1 MSDTVRAHAGEF
13 GDRTAYTDGRRTVGY
28 AELELRTR
36 RLAGHLAELGIARGD
51 RVAIYLGNGVEAV
64 ESYFAITRASAIGV
78 PLNPRSADA
87 ELGHF
92 LADSGATVVIT
103 DPERLGQVRRVLADR
118 PARALLVTGDGPVP
132 AGTRSFSLLSTT
144 DSSLSA
150 RDDLGLDEP
159 AWILYT
165 SGTTGSP
172 KGVVST
178 QRSCLWSVAA
188 SYVPAL
194 GLGPDDRVLWPL
206 PLFHSLSHVV
216 CVLGAVSVGASV
228 WVLPGFSAE
237 DVVRVAA
244 EFEPSVLAGVPTVY
258 QGLVAS
264 GDRGV
269 LPAVRVGLVGGAV
282 LPAGLRRSFEGV
294 FGVPLVDAYGST
306 ESCGAIAV
314 NWRGAGPVGSCGL
327 PVPGLAVRLVGDA
340 GADVAAGAEGEV
352 WLRGP
357 NVMQGYWNQ
366 PAATAEVLVDGW
378 LRTGDLA
385 RADESGFLTVTGRVK
400 ELIVRGGE
408 NVHPGEIEEVVRG
421 ISGVADVAAAGRA
434 HEVLGEVPVVYV
446 VPGADDFDP
455 GEVLR
460 ACRDRLAFFKVPV
473 AVYQIDAVP
482 RTASGKVKRHALPDL
497 PARLRAI
504 GDGHHENLYRTGWV
518 PAGPVSRPEDETWAI
533 AGLDAPGLEA
543 TGVRVR
549 TYADAAGFD
558 QAVDRGEPAP
568 DVVLVAAAP
577 RSLDDL
583 ASDAPDDLIA
593 RLRRWLADERLT
605 GTRVVVVDPG
615 DPAPVFAPL
624 AEAMREHPGRLSFLL
639 ADPGERNDEWA
650 AAVRDAVAT
659 GEPRTAVRAG
669 AALVP
674 RLARVST
681 SGAEVTGEVDTTGT
695 VLVTGVTDP
704 AAAAIARHLAA
715 TRDARDV
722 LLLDPGALE
731 DESAVRLAA
740 ELTDAGVNATLV
752 ATDPADRPA
761 LEALLAGLERP
772 VTAVVH
778 VQAAAPFG
786 RAVADAA
793 RNLHE
798 LTLGTGVSA
807 FVLVSPVAGLLTE
820 GAPSGVA
827 SWFEAVA
834 HHRRAGGQPAVALSW
849 DTGEPAPETGGA
861 TALSADEG
869 LAVFEGALAAGQTS
883 LVALRLN
890 LTAWQAEAEQRAVP
904 SLLRDLR
911 GLAGAPEPSAEV
923 TEEWRRRL
931 AATPAGD
938 QAALLAELVRA
949 ETAHVA
955 GLPGGSAVAAERAFR
970 ELGFTSVNA
979 VELRNRLGAATG
991 LALPATLAFDHPNPD
1006 AVARYLKRELLG
1018 DTETPATPVAVATDE
1033 PIAIVGMACRF
1044 PGGVSS
1050 PEQLWD
1056 LVAAGGDAIGAF
1068 PGDRGWDL
1076 DRLFDPDPDRAGTSY
1091 VREGGFLE
1099 DAAGFDA
1106 GFFGISPREALAMD
1120 PQQRLLLEA
1129 SWETFENAGIDPAT
1143 LRGGDVG
1150 VFAGVMHHDY
1160 AAGPEEVPPDLV
1172 GYLGTGTAGS
1182 VASGRVA
1189 YSLGFVGPALTVDT
1203 ACSSSLVAIH
1213 LAAQALRRGE
1223 CSLALAG
1230 GVTVMATPVSFVE
1243 FSRQRGLAAD
1253 GRCKPFA
1260 GGADGTGWGE
1270 GVGLVLLERL
1280 SVARA
1285 AGHHVLGVVAGSAVN
1300 QDGASNGLTAPNGP
1314 SQQRVIRAAL
1324 ASAGLSTSDVD
1335 AVEAHGTGTSLGDPI
1350 EAQAL
1355 LATYGQDREEP
1366 LWLGSVKSNIGH
1378 TQGAAG
1384 VAGVIKMVEA
1394 MQRGVLPQS
1403 LHVDEPTPEVD
1414 WSAGEVRL
1422 LTEQREW
1429 PGVDRP
1435 RRAGVSSFGISGTNA
1450 HVILEQAPEP
1460 EPAEPADEPD
1470 GVVPLIVS
1478 GRGPAALR
1486 GQAARLAS
1494 FVEGSVT
1501 PLPEVG
1507 AALVTSR
1514 ALLPDR
1520 AVVLADDHA
1529 EAVTGLRALADGTAA
1544 AGVVSGRADVEGKR
1558 VFVFPGQGAQ
1568 WAGMGRDLLTASPVF
1583 AEVVAECE
1591 KALSPWVDWS
1601 VTEVLRGAPDAPDLD
1616 RVDVVQPASFT
1627 VMVALAE
1634 VWRSWGL
1641 MPDAVVGHSQ
1651 GEIAAACVAGALS
1664 LADAAKVVALR
1675 SQAIAASL
1683 AGRGGMLSLALPV
1696 EQAAERLEPWAGRV
1710 EIAAVN
1716 GPVSVVVAGDPDALA
1731 AIRAACEDDGVRARL
1746 IPVDYAS
1753 HTRHVEALHD
1763 RLRETLADV
1772 RPGPAEVPMWSTVT
1786 QEWLAGP
1793 ELDAGYWYRNLRH
1806 RVGFAAA
1813 IEALLDRGHRVFTE
1827 VSPHPVLTTSIQD
1840 VLDTRDDS
1848 PAVVTGTLR
1857 RDDGG
1862 LRRLLSSAA
1871 ELFVRGVRID
1881 WRGRFAGRDG
1891 RRVPL
1896 PTYAFQREP
1905 FWLHRAPASGDVSGA
1920 GLVSAEHP
1928 MLGAATSLAAGEG
1941 VLFTGRLSTRTHPW
1955 LADHAV
1961 SGVTLVPGTVF
1972 VELAI
1977 RGGDETGCPVVD
1989 ELVIETPLVLSGQDA
2004 VRIQL
2009 QLDPPAEDGRR
2020 RFGVYSAPAEAGT
2033 GLSWVR
2039 HASGTVAPDA
2049 GTPSPDPA
2057 AWPPPGAV
2065 AVDVGDFYPRQF
2077 ARGYEYGPVFRGLQ
2091 RVWTRGREVFAEVAL
2106 PDEGAVAGFGLHPAL
2121 LDAALHASTFCHDQ
2135 PAEPGR
2141 TPLPFAWNGVAL
2153 HASGASALRVRAVPV
2168 GTDGVSLEVTDPAG
2182 APVASIASLV
2192 LRPVAT
2198 DRLAHRDPLP
2208 DSLFRV
2214 EWTAAPG
2221 APVAGPVPM
2230 TVAEVPAEAGLR
2242 AALEHTL
2249 ATVQRWL
2256 ADERAGDDRLVV
2268 LTRHAVAAD
2277 DPGVFVDPA
2286 AAAVWGLVRSAQSEH
2301 PGRIVLVDADDPASA
2316 RELVAAVVASG
2327 EPQAAVRGGTVL
2339 LPRLVRAPAAEPA
2352 GSAPWRL
2359 ESSGSGTLEGVRP
2372 VPCPEALRPLEDG
2385 EVRVEVRAAG
2395 VNFRDVLVSLGM
2407 VPGQE
2412 GIGGEFAGV
2421 VTEIGP
2427 GVSGLREGARVM
2439 GVLGGAFGGFG
2450 PLVVVDARLVAEV
2463 PAGWSFEV
2471 AASVPVAF
2479 LTALFGLHD
2488 LGAVGPGDR
2497 VLVHAAAGGV
2507 GLAAVRLA
2515 RCFGAE
2521 VFGTASPAKW
2531 DALRAE
2537 GLDDDHLASS
2547 RSLEFAGRFA
2557 GVDVVLNSLSGEF
2570 VDASLDLLA
2579 PGGRFLELG
2588 KTDIRDAEAVAGAR
2602 PGVHYEAYDLGRTAG
2617 PDRIREMLRELVAL
2631 FETGQLAPLP
2641 VTRWDIRRAPEAFR
2655 FMSQARHVGKVVL
2668 RLPRRL
2674 DPEGTVLIT
2683 GGTGTLGGLL
2693 ARHLAAEHGVRH
2705 LLLLSRGG
2713 PDAPGAADL
2722 VRELGDGV
2730 RVVACDV
2737 ADRDALAAALAAIPA
2752 EHPLTAVVHTAGA
2765 LDDGVLTALTP
2776 DRLDTVLRP
2785 KADAAVHL
2793 HELTRDLDLAAF
2805 VLFSSGAGVLGN
2817 PGQGNYAAANAF
2829 LDAAAQRWNATGSP
2843 TTSLAWGYWA
2853 QVSGLTGHL
2862 GRTDLRRHR
2871 RSGVTGL
2878 SSAEGL
2884 ALFDAALRSP
2894 DAALVPVKLD
2904 LASLRGN
2911 DDPAAVSPLLR
2922 GLVRPG
2928 RRVAATGVT
2937 AGDGWADRLRGLAEP
2952 EQKRVLV
2959 DLVRGEAAAVLGHAT
2974 PEAIGTTQAFKEAGF
2989 DSLTAVELRNR
3000 VSTATGLRLP
3010 ATVVFDHPTPDALAR
3025 RVRTELLG
3033 TAEPVAA
3040 PVTAAAGPDDPI
3052 AVVGMACRFP
3062 GGVTSPAG
3070 LWDLVAAG
3078 RDAIGP
3084 FPEDRGWDLTGLFDP
3099 DPDRAGKSYV
3109 RAGGF
3114 LDDAAGFDAG
3124 FFGISPREALA
3135 MDPQQRLV
3143 LETSWET
3150 LENAGIDP
3158 ASLHGQ
3164 NIGVFTGVINH
3175 DYAVRIHLA
3184 PGDLE
3189 GYRLTGTSAS
3199 VASGR
3204 VAYSLGFEGPALT
3217 VDTACSSSLVAIHLA
3232 AQSLRRGECTMA
3244 LAGGASMMA
3253 LPGPFVEFS
3262 RQRGLAGDG
3271 RCKPFAGGAD
3281 GTGWGEG
3288 VGLVLLEPLS
3298 VARERGHRVLAVV
3311 AGSAVNQDGASNG
3324 LTAPNGPSQQR
3335 VIRAALASAGL
3346 STSDVDAVEAHGT
3359 GTVLGDPIEAQAL
3372 LATYGQDREEP
3383 LWLGSVKS
3391 NIGHTQGAAG
3401 IAGVIKMIEAMR
3413 RGVLPRTLHVDEP
3426 TPEVDWSAGAVR
3438 LLTEQRA
3445 WPAVG
3450 RPRRAGVSSFGISGT
3465 NAHVILEQAPEPTPV
3480 AADAPE
3486 PFAGGIV
3493 PLVLSARGPAGLHAQ
3508 AAQLASFVDGADAP
3522 LPAVG
3527 AALVTSRAL
3536 LPDRAVVLAADRA
3549 EALAGLHDLTGAVS
3563 GVADVEGKRVF
3574 VFPGQGA
3581 QWVGMGRE
3589 LLAVSPV
3596 FAGVVAECEAAL
3608 SPWVD
3613 WSVTEVLRDGLDLD
3627 RVDVVQPASFAV
3639 MVGLAAVWRSFGVTP
3654 DAVLGHSQGEIAAA
3668 CVAGAL
3674 SLADAAMVVALR
3686 SQAIAESLAG
3696 RGGMLSLSLPVDQAG
3711 ARVRAWDGRVE
3722 VAAVNG
3728 PASVVVAGDPG
3739 ALAEVQAACEQDGVR
3754 ARMIPVDYASHTRHV
3769 EALREQ
3775 LPRTLAAIR
3784 PGPAQVSMWSTVTQE
3799 WLEGPEL
3806 DAEYWY
3812 RNLRHRVGF
3821 GPAVEALVAQGHRAF
3836 VEVSPHPVLT
3846 TAVQEILD
3854 GHDFATVVTGTL
3866 RRDDGGLRRLLTSLA
3881 EVHVRG
3887 IPVTWTTS
3895 RPADHVDLPT
3905 YAFRHQRYWL
3915 DVPDPVG
3922 DVSTAGLSSPAHPL
3936 LGAALPLADGDGV
3949 VLSGRISTR
3958 SHPWLAGH
3966 AVSGVVL
3973 LPGTAFLELAV
3984 RAGDEVGCPVVEELV
3999 VETPLVLPAEGA
4011 LRLQVVVDDA
4021 DPAGRRAVRVH
4032 SRDDADD
4039 RGGWTRHAAGTLT
4052 AVAPA
4057 AAFDLTQ
4064 WPPPDAERADLTGFY
4079 DTLAGTGLDY
4089 GEVFR
4094 GLRQVWTRGD
4104 EVFAEVALPGGTDG
4118 AAGFGLHPA
4127 LLDAALHSTGF
4138 AASAGPAD
4146 GPILLPFSWTGV
4158 TLHAAGAS
4166 ALRVHATRT
4175 AADRVSLLVADRA
4188 GTPVATVSSLT
4199 LRPAGPIESGAARAA
4214 GALFRTG
4221 WVPAALPA
4229 VTDPPSW
4236 TVLDVPA
4243 ATSGLRAAVGHVLTE
4258 VQKWL
4263 EAPETGTRL
4272 VVVTEGAVAAR
4283 DGELV
4288 RDPVPAGVWGLV
4300 RSVQS
4305 EHPGRLVLVDVD
4317 SPDARAAL
4325 PAVVASGEPQAA
4337 IRGGT
4342 VLLPR
4347 LARVPADAEPVLP
4360 PDPAWRLES
4369 TSDGTLESVRPV
4381 PCPDVL
4387 RPLED
4392 GEIRVEVRAAGVN
4405 FRDVLVSLGMV
4416 PGQEGLGGE
4425 FAGVVT
4431 ETGPGVSG
4439 LRAGTRVMGLLD
4451 GASGG
4456 FGPVVVTDER
4466 LVTAVPAGWSF
4477 EVAASVPIAF
4487 LTALYGLRDLGGV
4500 GAGDRVLV
4508 HAATG
4513 GVGLAAV
4520 RLARCLGA
4528 EVFGTA
4534 SPAKWDVLRAE
4545 GLAGSHIASSRSAE
4559 FAARFGE
4566 VDVVLNS
4573 LTGDLADAS
4582 LGLLAPG
4589 GRFLELGKTDIRDA
4603 EAVAAA
4609 HPGIRYQAYDLGRSA
4624 GPDRIREMLRELVA
4638 LFETGQLAP
4647 LPITVRDIRR
4657 APEALRFMSQARHV
4671 GKVVLRLPR
4680 RLDPEG
4686 TVLITGGT
4694 GTLGGLLAWHLAT
4707 RHRVRH
4713 LVLLSRGGPG
4723 TAPARHL
4730 VGQLTELGAQ
4740 VRVVACDAA
4749 DRDAVA
4755 AVLAGIPA
4763 EHPLTAVVHAAGALD
4778 DGVVSALTPRRLD
4791 TVFRPKADAALVLHE
4806 LTRDLDLAAFVL
4818 FSSGA
4823 GVLGNPGQ
4831 GNYAAANAFLD
4842 AAAQRWNA
4850 TGGPVTALAWGYW
4863 ARTSALTRHLGDT
4876 DRDRIGRAGVRP
4888 LSTDAG
4894 MALFDAALASSE
4906 AALVPMDLDP
4916 AAVRAADEPVPAIL
4930 RGLVRPVRPAA
4941 EAAAAAASAPGES
4954 WAQRLAGAT
4963 ATEQESALAD
4973 LVLGGVAAVLGHAN
4987 AAELDAES
4995 AFKELGFDSLTA
5007 VELRNRLSRA
5017 TGLRL
5022 PATVVFDYPKPAVL
5036 ARHLRD
5042 ELFPGG
5048 RDEPADEPA
5057 GEPREDELRRVLA
5070 ATPLSRF
5077 RDAGVLDALLRLA
5090 GPDGLDGSDGAEAA
5104 GPADDEL
5111 DAMDADDLVHQ
5122 ARRTAGL

>member
-1 MSDTVRAHAGEF
+1 MLRTELIRPLPGTLRAHADEF
-13 GDRTAYTDGRRTVGY
+13 GDKTAYTDGRRTVGY
-28 AELELRTR
+28 AALELRTR
-36 RLAGHLAELGIARGD
+36 RLAGHLAELGVGRGD

-64 ESYFAITRASAIGV
+64 ESYLAIARASAIGV

-103 DPERLGQVRRVLADR
+103 DPERLAQVRRVLADR
-118 PARALLVTGDGPVP
+118 PARALLVTGDGPAP
-132 AGTRSFSLLSTT
+132 AGTRSFAQLSTM
-144 DSSLSA
+144 DSAMPA

-165 SGTTGSP
+165 SGTTGLP

-237 DVVRVAA
+237 DVVRVAG
-244 EFEPSVLAGVPTVY
+244 EFEPTVLAGVPTVY
-258 QGLVAS
+258 QGLVTS

-269 LPAVRVGLVGGAV
+269 LPGVRAGLVGGAV
-282 LPAGLRRSFEGV
+282 LPAGLRRSFEDV

-314 NWRGAGPVGSCGL
+314 NWRGAGPAGSCGL
-327 PVPGLAVRLVGDA
+327 PVPGLAVRLVGET
-340 GADVAAGAEGEV
+340 GSDVPVGAEGEV

-357 NVMQGYWNQ
+357 NVMLGYWNQ

-385 RADESGFLTVTGRVK
+385 RADVSGFLTVTGRVK

-421 ISGVADVAAAGRA
+421 VPGVADVAAAGRP

-455 GEVLR
+455 AEVLR
-460 ACRDRLAFFKVPV
+460 VCRERLAFFKVPV
-473 AVYQIDAVP
+473 AVYGIDAVP
-482 RTASGKVKRHALPDL
+482 RTASGKVKRHALLDL

-504 GDGHHENLYRTGWV
+504 GDGHHEHLYRTGWV
-518 PAGPVSRPEDETWAI
+518 PAGPVPRPAGETWAI
-533 AGLDAPGLEA
+533 AGLDGPGLAAGLEA
-543 TGVRVR
+543 TGARVR
-549 TYADAAGFD
+549 AYPGAAGFD

-568 DVVLVAAAP
+568 DVVIVPAGP
-577 RSLDDL
+577 CSLDDL
-583 ASDAPDDLIA
+583 ASDGPDGLTT
-593 RLRRWLADERLT
+593 RLRQWLTDERLT
-605 GTRVVVVDPG
+605 GTRVVVVDAGAPDPVPG
-615 DPAPVFAPL
+615 FASAPL
-624 AEAMREHPGRLSFLL
+624 AEVLSEHPGRLSVVV
-639 ADPGERNDEWA
+639 ADPAEGSEKWA
-650 AAVRDAVAT
+650 SAVRDAVAT

-704 AAAAIARHLAA
+704 AAAAIARHLAG
-715 TRDARDV
+715 TRGARRL

-731 DESAVRLAA
+731 DESAVRLATD
-740 ELTDAGVNATLV
+740 LTEAGVTATLA
-752 ATDPADRPA
+752 ATDPGDRPA
-761 LEALLAGLERP
+761 LAALLAGLDRP

-778 VQAAAPFG
+778 VQPATPFG
-786 RAVADAA
+786 RAVVAAA

-798 LTLGTGVSA
+798 LTLGTQVST
-807 FVLVSPVAGLLTE
+807 FVLASPVAGLLAD
-820 GAPSGVA
+820 GAPSA
-827 SWFEAVA
+827 TTSCFEALA
-834 HHRRAGGQPAVALSW
+834 HHRRARGLPAVAVSW
-849 DTGEPAPETGGA
+849 DSWEPAPETGDT
-861 TALSADEG
+861 TALSVDEG
-869 LAVFEGALAAGQTS
+869 LAVFESALAAGQTS
-883 LVALRLN
+883 LVALRLD
-890 LTAWQAEAEQRAVP
+890 LAAWPAGAEERAVP
-904 SLLRDLR
+904 DLLRELL
-911 GLAGAPEPSAEV
+911 GLAVTPEPSAAV

-931 AATPAGD
+931 AGTSADD
-938 QAALLAELVRA
+938 QAALLAALVRA

-955 GLPGGSAVAAERAFR
+955 GLPGGHAVAAERAFR

-1018 DTETPATPVAVATDE
+1018 GTEVTVTPVPAASFVDE

-1044 PGGVSS
+1044 PGGVAS

-1120 PQQRLLLEA
+1120 PQQRLLLET
-1129 SWETFENAGIDPAT
+1129 SWETFENAGIDPAS

-1160 AAGPEEVPPDLV
+1160 ATDPEQVPPDLV

-1189 YSLGFVGPALTVDT
+1189 YSLGFEGPALTVDT

-1270 GVGLVLLERL
+1270 GAGLVLLERL

-1285 AGHHVLGVVAGSAVN
+1285 RGHRVLGVVAGSAVN

-1324 ASAGLSTSDVD
+1324 ANAGLSTSDVD

-1355 LATYGQDREEP
+1355 LATYGQDRDEP
-1366 LWLGSVKSNIGH
+1366 LWLGSIKSNIGH

-1394 MQRGVLPQS
+1394 LRRGVLPRT
-1403 LHVDEPTPEVD
+1403 LHVDEPTSAVD

-1429 PGVDRP
+1429 PAVDRP

-1460 EPAEPADEPD
+1460 EPVEPVEGAA
-1470 GVVPLIVS
+1470 GLVPLVVS

-1494 FVEGSVT
+1494 VVDESGA

-1520 AVVLADDHA
+1520 AVVPAAGHA
-1529 EAVTGLRALADGTAA
+1529 EAVTGLRALAGGAAA
-1544 AGVVSGRADVEGKR
+1544 AGVVSGRADVEGKH

-1568 WAGMGRDLLTASPVF
+1568 WAGMGRDLLAASPVF

-1601 VTEVLRGAPDAPDLD
+1601 VTEVLRGAPDAPGLD

-1634 VWRSWGL
+1634 VWRSWGVT
-1641 MPDAVVGHSQ
+1641 PDAVVGHSQ

-1664 LADAAKVVALR
+1664 VADAAKVVALR

-1696 EQAAERLEPWAGRV
+1696 ERAAERLEPWGGRV

-1731 AIRAACEDDGVRARL
+1731 AIQAACEDDGVRARM

-1763 RLRETLADV
+1763 RLRDTLADV

-1813 IEALLDRGHRVFTE
+1813 IEALHDLGHRVFTE

-1840 VLDTRDDS
+1840 VLDTRDET

-1871 ELFVRGVRID
+1871 ELFVRGVKVD

-1891 RRVPL
+1891 RRVAL

-1905 FWLHRAPASGDVSGA
+1905 FWLHRTPASGDVSGA

-1928 MLGAATSLAAGEG
+1928 LLGAATSLAAGEG

-1977 RGGDETGCPVVD
+1977 RGGDETGCPLVD
-1989 ELVIETPLVLSGQDA
+1989 ELVIETPLVLSGPDA

-2009 QLDPPAEDGRR
+2009 QLDPPAADGRR

-2033 GLSWVR
+2033 GLPWVR
-2039 HASGTVAPDA
+2039 HASGTLAPDA
-2049 GTPSPDPA
+2049 GTPSPDPT

-2065 AVDVGDFYPRQF
+2065 AVDVGGFYPRQF
-2077 ARGYEYGPVFRGLQ
+2077 AQGYEYGPVFRGLRQ
-2091 RVWTRGREVFAEVAL
+2091 VWTRGREVFAEVAL
-2106 PDEGAVAGFGLHPAL
+2106 PDDGAAVAGFGLHPAL

-2168 GTDGVSLEVTDPAG
+2168 GSDGVSLEVTDPAG

-2198 DRLAHRDPLP
+2198 DRLAHRDPVP
-2208 DSLFRV
+2208 DSLLRI
-2214 EWTAAPG
+2214 EWTAAPV
-2221 APVAGPVPM
+2221 APVAEPVPT
-2230 TVAEVPAEAGLR
+2230 TVAEVPAGAEVR

-2256 ADERAGDDRLVV
+2256 ADEPAGDDRLVV

-2286 AAAVWGLVRSAQSEH
+2286 AAAVWGLVRSAQSEN
-2301 PGRIVLVDADDPASA
+2301 PGRIVLVDVDDAASS
-2316 RELVAAVVASG
+2316 RDLVPAVVASG

-2339 LPRLVRAPAAEPA
+2339 LPRLVRAPGAEPA
-2352 GSAPWRL
+2352 GSGPWRL
-2359 ESSGSGTLEGVRP
+2359 ESGESGTLEGVRP
-2372 VPCPEALRPLEDG
+2372 VPCPEVLRPLEDG

-2412 GIGGEFAGV
+2412 GIGGEFAGI

-2427 GVSGLREGARVM
+2427 GVSGLREGSRVM
-2439 GVLGGAFGGFG
+2439 GVLGGTFGGFG
-2450 PLVVVDARLVAEV
+2450 PVVVVDARLVTEV

-2479 LTALFGLHD
+2479 LTALYGLRD
-2488 LGAVGPGDR
+2488 LADVGIGDR

-2531 DALRAE
+2531 DILRAE
-2537 GLDDDHLASS
+2537 GLDDAHLANS
-2547 RSLEFAGRFA
+2547 RSLEFADRLA

-2570 VDASLDLLA
+2570 VDASLGLLA

-2588 KTDIRDAEAVAGAR
+2588 KTDIRDAEVVAGAH

-2617 PDRIREMLRELVAL
+2617 PDRIQEMLRELVTL
-2631 FETGQLAPLP
+2631 FEEGRLAPLP

-2674 DPEGTVLIT
+2674 DPDGTVLIT

-2693 ARHLAAEHGVRH
+2693 ARHLAAEHGVRN
-2705 LLLLSRGG
+2705 LLLLSRRG
-2713 PDAPGAADL
+2713 PAAPGAAEL

-2737 ADRDALAAALAAIPA
+2737 ADRDALAAVLAGIPA

-2776 DRLDTVLRP
+2776 PRLDTVLRP

-2793 HELTRDLDLAAF
+2793 HELTADLDLAAF

-2829 LDAAAQRWNATGSP
+2829 LDAAAQRWNATGAP
-2843 TTSLAWGYWA
+2843 TKSLAWGYWA

-2862 GRTDLRRHR
+2862 GRTDLQRHR

-2928 RRVAATGVT
+2928 RRVAATGAA
-2937 AGDGWADRLRGLAEP
+2937 AGGGLADRVRGLPEP

-2959 DLVRGEAAAVLGHAT
+2959 DLVRAEAAAVLGHAT

-3040 PVTAAAGPDDPI
+3040 PAPAAAVTGDPI
-3052 AVVGMACRFP
+3052 AVIGMACRFP
-3062 GGVTSPAG
+3062 GGVASPAD

-3078 RDAIGP
+3078 RDAIRP
-3084 FPEDRGWDLTGLFDP
+3084 FPEDRGWDLAGLFDP

-3232 AQSLRRGECTMA
+3232 AQALRRGECSMA

-3262 RQRGLAGDG
+3262 RQRGLAPDG

-3288 VGLVLLEPLS
+3288 VGLVLLAPLS

-3372 LATYGQDREEP
+3372 LATYGQDRGEP

-3401 IAGVIKMIEAMR
+3401 VAGVIKMIEALR

-3426 TPEVDWSAGAVR
+3426 TPKVDWSAGAVR

-3445 WPAVG
+3445 WPAVD

-3465 NAHVILEQAPEPTPV
+3465 NAHVILEQAPEPAPG
-3480 AADAPE
+3480 AGDGPE
-3486 PFAGGIV
+3486 PFPGGIV
-3493 PLVLSARGPAGLHAQ
+3493 PLVLSGRGPAGLHAQ
-3508 AAQLASFVDGADAP
+3508 AARLASFVDGDDVP

-3549 EALAGLHDLTGAVS
+3549 EAVAGLHDLTGAVS

-3596 FAGVVAECEAAL
+3596 FAGVVAECEKAL

-3613 WSVTEVLRDGLDLD
+3613 WSVTEVLRDGLELD
-3627 RVDVVQPASFAV
+3627 RVDVVQPAS
-3639 MVGLAAVWRSFGVTP
+3639 
-3654 DAVLGHSQGEIAAA
+3654 
-3668 CVAGAL
+3668 
-3674 SLADAAMVVALR
+3674 
-3686 SQAIAESLAG
+3686 
-3696 RGGMLSLSLPVDQAG
+3696 
-3711 ARVRAWDGRVE
+3711 
-3722 VAAVNG
+3722 
-3728 PASVVVAGDPG
+3728 
-3739 ALAEVQAACEQDGVR
+3739 
-3754 ARMIPVDYASHTRHV
+3754 
-3769 EALREQ
+3769 
-3775 LPRTLAAIR
+3775 
-3784 PGPAQVSMWSTVTQE
+3784 
-3799 WLEGPEL
+3799 
-3806 DAEYWY
+3806 
-3812 RNLRHRVGF
+3812 
-3821 GPAVEALVAQGHRAF
+3821 
-3836 VEVSPHPVLT
+3836 
-3846 TAVQEILD
+3846 
-3854 GHDFATVVTGTL
+3854 
-3866 RRDDGGLRRLLTSLA
+3866 
-3881 EVHVRG
+3881 
-3887 IPVTWTTS
+3887 
-3895 RPADHVDLPT
+3895 
-3905 YAFRHQRYWL
+3905 
-3915 DVPDPVG
+3915 
-3922 DVSTAGLSSPAHPL
+3922 
-3936 LGAALPLADGDGV
+3936 
-3949 VLSGRISTR
+3949 
-3958 SHPWLAGH
+3958 
-3966 AVSGVVL
+3966 
-3973 LPGTAFLELAV
+3973 
-3984 RAGDEVGCPVVEELV
+3984 
-3999 VETPLVLPAEGA
+3999 
-4011 LRLQVVVDDA
+4011 
-4021 DPAGRRAVRVH
+4021 
-4032 SRDDADD
+4032 
-4039 RGGWTRHAAGTLT
+4039 
-4052 AVAPA
+4052 
-4057 AAFDLTQ
+4057 
-4064 WPPPDAERADLTGFY
+4064 
-4079 DTLAGTGLDY
+4079 
-4089 GEVFR
+4089 
-4094 GLRQVWTRGD
+4094 
-4104 EVFAEVALPGGTDG
+4104 
-4118 AAGFGLHPA
+4118 
-4127 LLDAALHSTGF
+4127 
-4138 AASAGPAD
+4138 
-4146 GPILLPFSWTGV
+4146 
-4158 TLHAAGAS
+4158 
-4166 ALRVHATRT
+4166 
-4175 AADRVSLLVADRA
+4175 
-4188 GTPVATVSSLT
+4188 
-4199 LRPAGPIESGAARAA
+4199 
-4214 GALFRTG
+4214 
-4221 WVPAALPA
+4221 
-4229 VTDPPSW
+4229 
-4236 TVLDVPA
+4236 
-4243 ATSGLRAAVGHVLTE
+4243 
-4258 VQKWL
+4258 
-4263 EAPETGTRL
+4263 
-4272 VVVTEGAVAAR
+4272 
-4283 DGELV
+4283 
-4288 RDPVPAGVWGLV
+4288 
-4300 RSVQS
+4300 
-4305 EHPGRLVLVDVD
+4305 
-4317 SPDARAAL
+4317 
-4325 PAVVASGEPQAA
+4325 
-4337 IRGGT
+4337 
-4342 VLLPR
+4342 
-4347 LARVPADAEPVLP
+4347 
-4360 PDPAWRLES
+4360 
-4369 TSDGTLESVRPV
+4369 
-4381 PCPDVL
+4381 
-4387 RPLED
+4387 
-4392 GEIRVEVRAAGVN
+4392 
-4405 FRDVLVSLGMV
+4405 
-4416 PGQEGLGGE
+4416 
-4425 FAGVVT
+4425 
-4431 ETGPGVSG
+4431 
-4439 LRAGTRVMGLLD
+4439 
-4451 GASGG
+4451 
-4456 FGPVVVTDER
+4456 
-4466 LVTAVPAGWSF
+4466 
-4477 EVAASVPIAF
+4477 
-4487 LTALYGLRDLGGV
+4487 
-4500 GAGDRVLV
+4500 
-4508 HAATG
+4508 
-4513 GVGLAAV
+4513 
-4520 RLARCLGA
+4520 
-4528 EVFGTA
+4528 
-4534 SPAKWDVLRAE
+4534 
-4545 GLAGSHIASSRSAE
+4545 
-4559 FAARFGE
+4559 
-4566 VDVVLNS
+4566 
-4573 LTGDLADAS
+4573 
-4582 LGLLAPG
+4582 
-4589 GRFLELGKTDIRDA
+4589 
-4603 EAVAAA
+4603 
-4609 HPGIRYQAYDLGRSA
+4609 
-4624 GPDRIREMLRELVA
+4624 
-4638 LFETGQLAP
+4638 
-4647 LPITVRDIRR
+4647 
-4657 APEALRFMSQARHV
+4657 
-4671 GKVVLRLPR
+4671 
-4680 RLDPEG
+4680 
-4686 TVLITGGT
+4686 
-4694 GTLGGLLAWHLAT
+4694 
-4707 RHRVRH
+4707 
-4713 LVLLSRGGPG
+4713 
-4723 TAPARHL
+4723 
-4730 VGQLTELGAQ
+4730 
-4740 VRVVACDAA
+4740 
-4749 DRDAVA
+4749 
-4755 AVLAGIPA
+4755 
-4763 EHPLTAVVHAAGALD
+4763 
-4778 DGVVSALTPRRLD
+4778 
-4791 TVFRPKADAALVLHE
+4791 
-4806 LTRDLDLAAFVL
+4806 
-4818 FSSGA
+4818 
-4823 GVLGNPGQ
+4823 
-4831 GNYAAANAFLD
+4831 
-4842 AAAQRWNA
+4842 
-4850 TGGPVTALAWGYW
+4850 
-4863 ARTSALTRHLGDT
+4863 
-4876 DRDRIGRAGVRP
+4876 
-4888 LSTDAG
+4888 
-4894 MALFDAALASSE
+4894 
-4906 AALVPMDLDP
+4906 
-4916 AAVRAADEPVPAIL
+4916 
-4930 RGLVRPVRPAA
+4930 
-4941 EAAAAAASAPGES
+4941 
-4954 WAQRLAGAT
+4954 
-4963 ATEQESALAD
+4963 
-4973 LVLGGVAAVLGHAN
+4973 
-4987 AAELDAES
+4987 
-4995 AFKELGFDSLTA
+4995 
-5007 VELRNRLSRA
+5007 
-5017 TGLRL
+5017 
-5022 PATVVFDYPKPAVL
+5022 
-5036 ARHLRD
+5036 
-5042 ELFPGG
+5042 
-5048 RDEPADEPA
+5048 
-5057 GEPREDELRRVLA
+5057 
-5070 ATPLSRF
+5070 
-5077 RDAGVLDALLRLA
+5077 
-5090 GPDGLDGSDGAEAA
+5090 
-5104 GPADDEL
+5104 
-5111 DAMDADDLVHQ
+5111 
-5122 ARRTAGL
+5122 